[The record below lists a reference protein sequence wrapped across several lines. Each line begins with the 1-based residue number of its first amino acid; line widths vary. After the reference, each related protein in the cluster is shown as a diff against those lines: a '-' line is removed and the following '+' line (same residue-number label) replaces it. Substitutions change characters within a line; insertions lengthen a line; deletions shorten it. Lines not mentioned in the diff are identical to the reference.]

1 MVAQITPSIKVLGID
16 LSAVD
21 TVQKHELGLEVKCND
36 GTTRRYVKATT
47 TIAQFD
53 AVTQTAVNNVVAS
66 TTAVVQPV
74 VGINV
79 LSGVS
84 GAASFFFLVVRALT
98 VVVKAATVVA
108 LAPLVSTATSG
119 TLDDTAASAGNA
131 LAAACGAGVWSLTA
145 DGTPAAGQATV
156 SLL

>member
-21 TVQKHELGLEVKCND
+21 TTQKHELGLEVNCND
-36 GTTRRYVKATT
+36 GTRRRYVKATT
-47 TIAQFD
+47 TVAQFD
-53 AVTQTAVNNVVAS
+53 ACTQTIVNNVIAS
-66 TTAVVQPV
+66 TTAASQPV

-79 LSGVS
+79 LAGVS
-84 GAASFFFLVVRALT
+84 GAASFFWLVVRALT
-98 VVVKAATVVA
+98 VVVKAATVAA
-108 LAPLVSTATSG
+108 LAPLVSTGTSG
-119 TLDDTAASAGNA
+119 TLDDTAASAANA
-131 LAAACGAGVWSLTA
+131 LAAASGAGVWSLTV